1 MNKIIQSPAT
11 VLLLG
16 GIIFFATMFAVISG
30 VHFGA
35 VNAPEKAA
43 VSASD
48 DPSWKFHNPE
58 MDQWVAQ
65 LKDEREALTLR
76 AQQLK
81 EWEAQL
87 NAQGK
92 ELSTVT
98 RAVSNVQAQFD
109 KRVVLFTEQEKEN
122 AKKQVKVI
130 AGMTPDGAA
139 AMLGEMSDPE
149 VTKLLYAMKNDLA
162 GGILDAISKQGPV
175 QAKRAAL
182 LAQKLKDVMN
192 APATNNANAYASH

>member
-1 MNKIIQSPAT
+1 MNKMIQSPAT

-16 GIIFFATMFAVISG
+16 GMVFFATMFAVLSG
-30 VHFGA
+30 THFGA
-35 VNAPEKAA
+35 VTPPEKAA
-43 VSASD
+43 ISASD

-58 MDQWVAQ
+58 VDQWVTQ
-65 LKDEREALTLR
+65 MKDEREALALR
-76 AQQLK
+76 TQQLK

-98 RAVSNVQAQFD
+98 HAVSNVQAAFD

-130 AGMTPDGAA
+130 AGMSPDGAA
-139 AMLGEMSDPE
+139 AMLGEMSDTE
-149 VTKLLYAMKNDLA
+149 ITKLLYAMKNDLA
-162 GGILDAISKQGPV
+162 GGILDAMSKQGQP
-175 QAKRAAL
+175 QAKRAAT
-182 LAQKLKDVMN
+182 LAQKLKAVMN
-192 APATNNANAYASH
+192 APATNSANAYASH

>member
-35 VNAPEKAA
+35 VNAPEKVA

-58 MDQWVAQ
+58 MDQWVTQ
-65 LKDEREALTLR
+65 MKDEREALTLR

>member
-16 GIIFFATMFAVISG
+16 GVIFFATMFAVISG
-30 VHFGA
+30 THFGA

-43 VSASD
+43 MSAAD

-98 RAVSNVQAQFD
+98 RAVSNVQAAFD
-109 KRVVLFTEQEKEN
+109 KRVVQFTEQEKEN

>member
-58 MDQWVAQ
+58 MDQWVTQ
-65 LKDEREALTLR
+65 MKDEREALTLR

-98 RAVSNVQAQFD
+98 HAVSNVQAAFD
-109 KRVVLFTEQEKEN
+109 RRVVLFTEQEKEN

>member
-58 MDQWVAQ
+58 MDQWVTQ
-65 LKDEREALTLR
+65 MKDEREALTLR

-139 AMLGEMSDPE
+139 AMLGEMSDTE

-182 LAQKLKDVMN
+182 LAQELKDVMN

>member
-58 MDQWVAQ
+58 MDQWVTQ
-65 LKDEREALTLR
+65 MKDEREALTLR

>member
-58 MDQWVAQ
+58 MDQWVTQ
-65 LKDEREALTLR
+65 MKDEREALTLR

-98 RAVSNVQAQFD
+98 HAVSNVQAAFD